1 MGYEADHEKEWGAK
15 GFQTTND
22 ERLDAP
28 YPSQAIILSLDPGD
42 FFTASSTDSPS
53 PTKLFRKS
61 LLRLHYRFP
70 AETAL
75 KRG

>member
-1 MGYEADHEKEWGAK
+1 MGWGAK

-42 FFTASSTDSPS
+42 FSQPR
-53 PTKLFRKS
+53 PL
-61 LLRLHYRFP
+61 
-70 AETAL
+70 TAL
-75 KRG
+75 ALQLLFGKVS